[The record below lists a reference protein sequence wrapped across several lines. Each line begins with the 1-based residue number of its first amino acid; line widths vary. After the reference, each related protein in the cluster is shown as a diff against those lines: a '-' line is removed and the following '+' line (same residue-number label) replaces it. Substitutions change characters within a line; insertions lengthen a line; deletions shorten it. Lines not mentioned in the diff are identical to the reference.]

1 MTNYEPNKSHTS
13 MNGAAAAAANL
24 MVRPTALDLSVDLR
38 QSCPGDVIDV
48 PYELTISEGM
58 LDFWHGAFHDQNR
71 ISTSTPFARK
81 IGLQDRMLPFT
92 LVSFLACSMTHA
104 DAALV
109 QVALNNAVYHW
120 PAFAGDTF
128 TKTFEVRS
136 VRNTS
141 SGDRS
146 IVNFTCNLKNQRGKV
161 CMTANKQ
168 MLFPFRVGENGH
180 VSSSHA
186 ETKESIPRS
195 SMDQD
200 LKNHILSKAD
210 TIQSLGNQSLAALNP
225 GQAILH
231 SMCRSLSF
239 SQSQQLASLAKLSH
253 ELFFNSYKYDPSA
266 EILVPGELVHGLV
279 VSAASRDLHEVLHEE
294 VHNVSYINH
303 VHPGDTISA
312 ITYVNSID
320 DSICTGDL
328 ECVNITTLGVKN
340 VNLKDQIDKLP
351 LEIFHSDNSTTK
363 GIERICKEKCP
374 ELSGKIAVYLKR
386 QIIRQTKRKNMFLL

>member
-1 MTNYEPNKSHTS
+1 MLSTAFKLRSHCPHLRYYHRRANRYLLSYHDFTRVNHNHNNVSTMAMTSHETNLGDKSPTS
-13 MNGAAAAAANL
+13 MNGAATATATATAT
-24 MVRPTALDLSVDLR
+24 MIRPTALDLSVDLR

-109 QVALNNAVYHW
+109 QVALNTAVYHW

-161 CMTANKQ
+161 CMTADKQ

-186 ETKESIPRS
+186 ESKGSIPKS
-195 SMDQD
+195 SMEQD
-200 LKNHILSKAD
+200 LKNHILVR
-210 TIQSLGNQSLAALNP
+210 LRFV
-225 GQAILH
+225 
-231 SMCRSLSF
+231 C
-239 SQSQQLASLAKLSH
+239 
-253 ELFFNSYKYDPSA
+253 
-266 EILVPGELVHGLV
+266 
-279 VSAASRDLHEVLHEE
+279 
-294 VHNVSYINH
+294 
-303 VHPGDTISA
+303 
-312 ITYVNSID
+312 
-320 DSICTGDL
+320 
-328 ECVNITTLGVKN
+328 
-340 VNLKDQIDKLP
+340 
-351 LEIFHSDNSTTK
+351 
-363 GIERICKEKCP
+363 
-374 ELSGKIAVYLKR
+374 
-386 QIIRQTKRKNMFLL
+386 

>member
-1 MTNYEPNKSHTS
+1 MYVDVYVHLLIRNK
-13 MNGAAAAAANL
+13 
-24 MVRPTALDLSVDLR
+24 
-38 QSCPGDVIDV
+38 
-48 PYELTISEGM
+48 
-58 LDFWHGAFHDQNR
+58 
-71 ISTSTPFARK
+71 
-81 IGLQDRMLPFT
+81 
-92 LVSFLACSMTHA
+92 
-104 DAALV
+104 
-109 QVALNNAVYHW
+109 
-120 PAFAGDTF
+120 
-128 TKTFEVRS
+128 
-136 VRNTS
+136 
-141 SGDRS
+141 
-146 IVNFTCNLKNQRGKV
+146 
-161 CMTANKQ
+161 
-168 MLFPFRVGENGH
+168 
-180 VSSSHA
+180 
-186 ETKESIPRS
+186 
-195 SMDQD
+195 
-200 LKNHILSKAD
+200 SKAD

-363 GIERICKEKCP
+363 GIERICKVCNAVLPNVSSDYLFNFRYATLQEKCP

>member
-1 MTNYEPNKSHTS
+1 MLSTAFKLRPKCPHLRYHIHVSRYLLSHRDFTRVNHNHNTFSTMTMTNHELNQSRTS
-13 MNGAAAAAANL
+13 MNGAAAAADM

-200 LKNHILSKAD
+200 LKNHILVR
-210 TIQSLGNQSLAALNP
+210 LRFV
-225 GQAILH
+225 
-231 SMCRSLSF
+231 C
-239 SQSQQLASLAKLSH
+239 
-253 ELFFNSYKYDPSA
+253 
-266 EILVPGELVHGLV
+266 
-279 VSAASRDLHEVLHEE
+279 
-294 VHNVSYINH
+294 
-303 VHPGDTISA
+303 
-312 ITYVNSID
+312 
-320 DSICTGDL
+320 
-328 ECVNITTLGVKN
+328 
-340 VNLKDQIDKLP
+340 
-351 LEIFHSDNSTTK
+351 
-363 GIERICKEKCP
+363 
-374 ELSGKIAVYLKR
+374 
-386 QIIRQTKRKNMFLL
+386 